1 MRDVYAVISLGSRMV
16 MPTPGVPGIT
26 TPSPAMVD
34 MPVGKTCTNATFRG
48 LALPAVNAARHSS
61 LEDEAKPRGNY
72 QHATDLQAIIHCH
85 FLLNAR
91 TLSTSLAP
99 RTYTRVG
106 SKWHTGLIEAYLRSS
121 SIEKA

>member
-1 MRDVYAVISLGSRMV
+1 MV

-72 QHATDLQAIIHCH
+72 QHATDRANRSIFAVFEYRESVAAAGEKQGAKC
-85 FLLNAR
+85 NAN
-91 TLSTSLAP
+91 
-99 RTYTRVG
+99 
-106 SKWHTGLIEAYLRSS
+106 TG
-121 SIEKA
+121 